1 MIFRIPLV
9 RLRAYQE
16 ELLLA
21 QGEEVVRKY
30 PELPEEKIVAR
41 LLKREARKSR
51 KSRKSREEQHGR
63 Q

>member
-16 ELLLA
+16 ELLLD
-21 QGEEVVRKY
+21 QGEEVIRKY
-30 PELPEEKIVAR
+30 PELPEEKVVAR

-51 KSRKSREEQHGR
+51 KSREEKHGR
-63 Q
+63 E